1 MPSALSTSLAGSY
14 EWCADPPTRAPPSQS
29 AVSRA
34 PRTPSS
40 CLWIEP
46 IPNSPTSIPRISIPP
61 PWILPHRANVRSLQ
75 YCHYI
80 VPGGEADVDQARRG
94 FEGVA
99 DLSKGT
105 VDVGTK
111 SAKQLVDGVTGVNE
125 ALVTLQEVVKPGLSV
140 LASTVVT
147 TAILETGTQ
156 SLDGKRK
163 ATEIAQN
170 GGKCDMK

>member
-1 MPSALSTSLAGSY
+1 MVRGSANEGAAESVGCVKGT
-14 EWCADPPTRAPPSQS
+14 EDPIIM
-29 AVSRA
+29 
-34 PRTPSS
+34 
-40 CLWIEP
+40 L
-46 IPNSPTSIPRISIPP
+46 
-61 PWILPHRANVRSLQ
+61 